1 LVFVI
6 CLKGSPLEQFG
17 YGNQT
22 FVFEKLVYD
31 KRKYPRHWKNKKPP
45 VGGFVLVEYCC
56 YYELL
61 IMTSVIFLP
70 LPSHR
75 LLPLL

>member
-6 CLKGSPLEQFG
+6 CLKGPPLEQFG

-45 VGGFVLVEYCC
+45 VGGFY
-56 YYELL
+56 
-61 IMTSVIFLP
+61 
-70 LPSHR
+70 
-75 LLPLL
+75 